1 MTAFVPDGNK
11 LNRELSPP
19 SGSGN
24 PSGNHDLRINICAL
38 LSFVGVL
45 KAQRYMGFP
54 TRLLEAKA
62 GVFVLA
68 TLTEAVPGQGEL
80 ALPKE
85 FQETKFVLRK
95 SRKLVV
101 LV

>member
-1 MTAFVPDGNK
+1 VTPFVPDGNK
-11 LNRELSPP
+11 LNKEGIPP

-24 PSGNHDLRINICAL
+24 PWGNHDLRINISAL

-54 TRLLEAKA
+54 TRLFEAKA

-68 TLTEAVPGQGEL
+68 TLTDSVPGQGEFV
-80 ALPKE
+80 LPKE
-85 FQETKFVLRK
+85 FQETKLVLRK
-95 SRKLVV
+95 LRKLVV

>member
-1 MTAFVPDGNK
+1 
-11 LNRELSPP
+11 
-19 SGSGN
+19 
-24 PSGNHDLRINICAL
+24 
-38 LSFVGVL
+38 
-45 KAQRYMGFP
+45 MGFP